1 MDRVSDPAR
10 QIAVTLSYIAA
21 VFGTLAGLGI
31 IGTEVQ
37 RSSGGALAADAT
49 LLTPAGTAFSIWS
62 VIYVGLTGYLVW
74 QWLPGNAASPVARG
88 TGWWAAASLLLNGAW
103 LAVTQLGSLWGSVVV
118 IGLLAYVLGRLCRGL
133 VGQRPGSLAELLVV
147 HITFGLYLGWVCV
160 ATVANVTAAAVG
172 SGVNLGAAGPTVA
185 VAVLLVA
192 GALGIV
198 LARTMPGQLA
208 IGVAMAWG
216 LAWIAGGP
224 AVGRASLAAGRRR
237 RNTRGC
243 RGAAGPPAAQPDRR
257 PRPGRVAR
265 LSRPTRRCGIRPRRG
280 G

>member
-1 MDRVSDPAR
+1 MDRLPDPAR

-74 QWLPGNAASPVARG
+74 QWLPGNAVSPVARG

-216 LAWIAGGP
+216 LGWI
-224 AVGRASLAAGRRR
+224 AVGRLLAEPRSLLVGAVATLVAAGVLLAHLLRSRIGA
-237 RNTRGC
+237 RGPVES
-243 RGAAGPPAAQPDRR
+243 RG
-257 PRPGRVAR
+257 
-265 LSRPTRRCGIRPRRG
+265 
-280 G
+280 